1 MVPAMM
7 GLGSAFICVDVD
19 RTARL
24 DTPDEDKEFL
34 LHSPFYKNLLA
45 VVLQVP
51 LSSAR
56 LLMYVYAQRSRLAS
70 CMSRTVSN

>member
-1 MVPAMM
+1 MVAAMM
-7 GLGSAFICVDVD
+7 SPGSAFICVDVD

-24 DTPDEDKEFL
+24 DTPDEDKESL
-34 LHSPFYKNLLA
+34 LRSTFYKYLLA
-45 VVLQVP
+45 VVLKVP